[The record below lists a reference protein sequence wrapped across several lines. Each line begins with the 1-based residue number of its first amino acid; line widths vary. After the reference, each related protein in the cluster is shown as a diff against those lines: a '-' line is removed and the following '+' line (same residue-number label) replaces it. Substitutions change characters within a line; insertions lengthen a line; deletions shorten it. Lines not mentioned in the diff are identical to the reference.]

1 MKFTLAIATLAM
13 FAPLAHAQ
21 LCQPVTDINLE
32 GLPLSSVNVPS
43 GAVDGDV
50 LYYQGYTLDG
60 GPEFFRSDGTA
71 AGTYRV
77 ADIVP
82 GYQGSRPKGFTF
94 LNGLVFFFA
103 DDGIH
108 GSEPWVSDGT
118 TAGTHLL
125 KDVYV
130 GPNSSAMFSQFVVM
144 GGHVYCALRDA
155 ATGTELWKSDGTAA
169 GTVRVTDLIPGTGS
183 SYPTNIALAPSGT
196 NLLFGADHPTLGHE
210 LFITN
215 GTTGGTT
222 LLKDLNT
229 GSGSSSPY
237 GFVALD
243 NRMLF
248 GATHPT
254 VGIELWIT
262 NGTAVGTLPLRDI
275 NPGSGSSYPSLND
288 SVLFQGEVYFAATTL
303 SNGTELWKTDGSPTG
318 TVLVADQVPGF
329 QSSQPRELVALGGDL
344 YFSAWITSDR
354 VLARLDGQTGVVAP
368 VVASGTGPIR
378 PDSLA
383 AAGGLLY
390 FNGFTVANG
399 EELWVSDG
407 TANGTQLLADIEPG
421 PLYSFLNE
429 VLPRA
434 NGGVFFFAQ
443 TLANGREAYVSDGTT
458 AGTQMIADMQ
468 PGIATRDSDP
478 NQLTSIGGK
487 ELYFAADNGVIGF
500 EPYRWTAAT
509 GAVLLKDIYPGN
521 SGSQPADSDPA
532 GFTQAMI
539 GGKAVVFFVADTN
552 NEGRELW
559 VTEGTP
565 ASTKLV
571 KNIATVWADSNIA
584 EMTPAFG
591 KLIFVASTPNDREL
605 WVSDGTAAG
614 TNMLVDLVPGNL
626 SSDPKELTR
635 LGHQILFQAKN
646 ASGDVELYITDGT
659 ATGTQLL
666 MDIGSGY
673 SSTPHQL
680 TRVGDH
686 VAFIVYRDASK
697 TGTDLWKTDG
707 TVAGTQFVS
716 GVDAAAYAGPQKHM
730 VAWGDTLLF
739 NAQSLTS
746 KGLWQSD
753 LTTAGT
759 SELFTFANAE
769 IKQITPVGNRVFFE
783 CQASLFVTTSTPASA
798 INLTTN
804 IAAGSPAYP
813 GSITP
818 FDQGVAFTVNFSNL
832 VYAKELYYSNGTV
845 PGTAIV
851 CDVTPEYG
859 SGLSPV
865 PTGSEPAE
873 LTWVNGDLFYVA
885 SAPSSVGREV
895 FRSIQPGGYVQDLG
909 LSGTGHQITA
919 NPALLGGQVTFRGSN
934 APAGT
939 SYFGF
944 GPSVATPSAGLVLPG
959 HAAWINPAS
968 SQVATITTT
977 PNWSYTIPVPSN
989 PAFVGVQFNF
999 QSWTFN
1005 GGFPASTSN
1014 GLLFVVGQ

>member
-1 MKFTLAIATLAM
+1 MKPSLILAALAAC
-13 FAPLAHAQ
+13 APYASAQ
-21 LCQPVTDINLE
+21 LCQPAADVNLE
-32 GLPLSSVNVPS
+32 SFPLSSVNQPQGV
-43 GAVDGDV
+43 VDGDI
-50 LYYQGYTLDG
+50 LYYQGYTLAG
-60 GPEFFRSDGTA
+60 GTELFRSDGTD
-71 AGTYRV
+71 AGTFQV
-77 ADIVP
+77 ADINP
-82 GYQGSRPKGFTF
+82 GPKGSRPSNFTVHA
-94 LNGLVFFFA
+94 GQIFFFA
-103 DDGIH
+103 DDGVH
-108 GSEPWVSDGT
+108 GAEPWVSDGT
-118 TAGTHLL
+118 TAGTRLI
-125 KDVYV
+125 KDVYI
-130 GPNSSAMFSQFVVM
+130 GPTSSASFSSFVAM
-144 GGHVYCALRDA
+144 GGYVYCALRDA
-155 ATGTELWKSDGTAA
+155 PTGTEVWKTDGTAA
-169 GTVRVTDLIPGTGS
+169 GTSRVTDLAPGAAS
-183 SYPTNIALAPSGT
+183 SYPNGLAVAPSGT
-196 NLLFGADHPTLGHE
+196 HILFAAENSTLGRE

-215 GTTGGTT
+215 GTAGGTL

-229 GSGSSSPY
+229 GTGSSYPHS
-237 GFVALD
+237 FVALD

-248 GATHPT
+248 AAAHPT
-254 VGIELWIT
+254 SGDELWIT
-262 NGTAVGTLPLRDI
+262 NGTPAGTLPLKDI
-275 NPGSGSSYPSLND
+275 NPGSGGSFPGLND
-288 SVLFQGEVYFAATTL
+288 SVLFQGERYFAATTL
-303 SNGTELWKTDGSPTG
+303 SQGSEVWKTDGSPAG
-318 TVLVADQVPGF
+318 TVLVADLAPGSG
-329 QSSQPRELVALGGDL
+329 SSQPKEFTDLGTDL
-344 YFSAWITSDR
+344 YFVASINFER
-354 VLARLDGQTGVVAP
+354 VLMRLNGLTQALGP
-368 VVASGTGPIR
+368 VVPAGTGPIR
-378 PDSLA
+378 PKSLA
-383 AAGGLLY
+383 TSNGLLY
-390 FNGFTVANG
+390 FNGFTDGSG
-399 EELWVSDG
+399 EELWTSDG
-407 TANGTQLLADIEPG
+407 TAIGTQLVIDLEPG
-421 PLYSFLNE
+421 PDYAFLTDVLARASGGVYFAAQTSALGREMFISNGSAAGTHVVAD
-429 VLPRA
+429 VLP
-434 NGGVFFFAQ
+434 GV
-443 TLANGREAYVSDGTT
+443 
-458 AGTQMIADMQ
+458 
-468 PGIATRDSDP
+468 ATRDADP

-635 LGHQILFQAKN
+635 LGNQILFQAKN

-909 LSGTGHQITA
+909 LSGAGHQITA

-944 GPSVATPSAGLVLPG
+944 GPSVAAPSAGLVLSG
-959 HAAWINPAS
+959 HAAWLNPAA

-977 PNWSYTIPVPSN
+977 PNWTYTIPVPSN

-999 QSWTFN
+999 QSWTLN

-1014 GLLFVVGQ
+1014 GLQFVVGQ